1 MARISLADSGLQI
14 IMKMSE
20 GNPGAATVLV
30 NLLSEQEVKVSEIDP
45 DNLLGAVGVVLYMDT
60 LEIYGSNIWMFYKD
74 VCGQDY
80 VTMIGLLR
88 AIQLGFMDSQVLTC
102 EFDNPYA
109 RLEQSFIDDMMTKV
123 RTRLP
128 NFKK

>member
-45 DNLLGAVGVVLYMDT
+45 DNLLGAVGVVLHMDT

-80 VTMIGLLR
+80 VVMLGLLR

-102 EFDNPYA
+102 EFEKPYA
-109 RLEQSFIDDMMTKV
+109 RLDQAFIDDMMTKV
-123 RTRLP
+123 RERLP